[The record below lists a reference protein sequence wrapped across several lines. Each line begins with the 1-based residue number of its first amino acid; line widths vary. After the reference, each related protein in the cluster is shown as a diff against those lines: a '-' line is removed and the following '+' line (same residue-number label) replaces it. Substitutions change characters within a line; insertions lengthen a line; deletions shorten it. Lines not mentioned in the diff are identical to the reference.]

1 VLTIFFLCPDF
12 RGMTKI
18 RDIELLKNFGQNLRK
33 LRESKSISQEELAYK
48 ADIPI
53 NQVGRIERG
62 EVNTTISTLN
72 SIAKALDICLKDLLD
87 F

>member
-1 VLTIFFLCPDF
+1 MIFFLCPDF

-18 RDIELLKNFGQNLRK
+18 RNTELLINFGQNLRK
-33 LRESKSISQEELAYK
+33 IRESNNISQEELAYK

-62 EVNTTISTLN
+62 EINTTISTLY
-72 SIAKALDICLKDLLD
+72 SLAKALDICLKDLLD